1 MQLGSLELQIFVALF
16 LVLGSAFVALVCDF
30 LKGNNEQLRERNIEL
45 RVRQDERER
54 MGLFQPLAHPI
65 AWLQSLAEMI
75 RNPGSTQSAPAT
87 ATASP
92 VAGAAATARS
102 GGENGPDLENLTG
115 AAVAEDVSEEDRNP
129 QRRHRYDEF
138 KAAAKHQSWATK
150 EELEQLAG
158 RAARI
163 RSRHEAS
170 HRRIEEPVVAPK
182 APLTPAAAAVVEPV
196 EVAAR
201 RPKVTELPKLE
212 QQPRPA
218 VVPHTAAPV
227 IAVEEEQ
234 TLVYSKTLVPPKPA
248 ELPSEIAAA
257 LAPVTETAS
266 VDAAAAAVQQPEV
279 VAVQPEP
286 VVIAVAQGESAPPPM
301 SQTPVATE
309 WAFPYSKAKPRE
321 QSSPPVPADLTPIVV
336 RPGASAISS
345 SLPSIF
351 PDAGLTDTSKVVEAS
366 SLSESES
373 ESEKDS
379 APIETGSAVPAA
391 PAVAELNP
399 VAIVLP
405 TSQAIRLPGV
415 VAAIG
420 TSEPIA
426 VAQTRL
432 AEVAEVTK
440 PVEPLPAVRTRI
452 QPVEVTPVGELDTAE
467 IQAPAALTA
476 APSIVVDH
484 VSTMTPAERRP
495 AEASQPVMDVVALQ
509 KATGES
515 KSAIHSRGNSG
526 AEGLTEA
533 KLEIPPGLHEPGV
546 LGLLLENQTPY
557 SGVVVAIGLND
568 YDTLRD
574 KLTSG
579 ADSVAA
585 LNKMVLSML
594 RPQDFACRFQDDEY
608 ILIYPGE
615 RGSSAQRRLFQ
626 VSEKLWDFQL
636 RSLGNLS
643 VMFSWGGLEVTNET
657 LAEAVASARERMYQT
672 KRNRKPSGL
681 EFAATRKKVVNG

>member
-65 AWLQSLAEMI
+65 AWLQGLAEMI
-75 RNPGSTQSAPAT
+75 RNPGAAAQPAT
-87 ATASP
+87 
-92 VAGAAATARS
+92 AGAAADTGAAARS
-102 GGENGPDLENLTG
+102 GVNESDLENLTG
-115 AAVAEDVSEEDRNP
+115 ASAEDSSEADRNP

-138 KAAAKHQSWATK
+138 KAAAQHQSWATK

-170 HRRIEEPVVAPK
+170 HRRSEEPVAAPK
-182 APLTPAAAAVVEPV
+182 APVPAGAAAVIEPV
-196 EVAAR
+196 EVAR

-212 QQPRPA
+212 HPRPA
-218 VVPHTAAPV
+218 VVPLAPV
-227 IAVEEEQ
+227 AAAITMEEERAAVAPE
-234 TLVYSKTLVPPKPA
+234 TLVVVAVPASASAAVPEELEVLPA
-248 ELPSEIAAA
+248 EIAAF
-257 LAPVTETAS
+257 APVVES
-266 VDAAAAAVQQPEV
+266 SEPGVPAVGAV
-279 VAVQPEP
+279 VHAEL
-286 VVIAVAQGESAPPPM
+286 APPPM
-301 SQTPVATE
+301 SQTPVDSG
-309 WAFPYSKAKPRE
+309 WVFPQSKALPME
-321 QSSPPVPADLTPIVV
+321 PSSPPVPADLTPIVV
-336 RPGASAISS
+336 RPGAPEISS
-345 SLPSIF
+345 SLPSI
-351 PDAGLTDTSKVVEAS
+351 
-366 SLSESES
+366 
-373 ESEKDS
+373 
-379 APIETGSAVPAA
+379 VPVAANRSTAEA
-391 PAVAELNP
+391 PAEESNQIAVEPSP
-399 VAIVLP
+399 VAVVMP
-405 TSQAIRLPGV
+405 VSSAIRLPGL
-415 VAAIG
+415 VAEIA
-420 TSEPIA
+420 SEPIA
-426 VAQTRL
+426 SEQAKL
-432 AEVAEVTK
+432 SEVAAVPK
-440 PVEPLPAVRTRI
+440 PVETLPAVRSRI
-452 QPVEVTPVGELDTAE
+452 QQVEVTPIDELDTDDILVPTALTV
-467 IQAPAALTA
+467 APA
-476 APSIVVDH
+476 IVIPKE
-484 VSTMTPAERRP
+484 SAGLPTLSSRP
-495 AEASQPVMDVVALQ
+495 AELDVAALDVAALQ

-515 KSAIHSRGNSG
+515 RPATRGNS
-526 AEGLTEA
+526 AMESAAEA

-546 LGLLLENQTPY
+546 LGQLLENQTPY

-568 YDTLRD
+568 YETLRD

-579 ADSVAA
+579 ADSIAA